1 MTLRNKLA
9 LRTRQH
15 RTNEKWLFGVIFV
28 TAIVAIC
35 WLLL

>member
-1 MTLRNKLA
+1 MTFRNKLA

-15 RTNEKWLFGVIFV
+15 RANEKWLFGFIFV
-28 TAIVAIC
+28 AAVLAIC